1 MYVWLTVW
9 VLAFSPKT
17 SYKTKEDCL
26 NVLYAKDRIHSS
38 KYCVQVEKLV
48 NVAKGVGK

>member
-26 NVLYAKDRIHSS
+26 KVLYARHPS

-48 NVAKGVGK
+48 NVGNGGVK

>member
-9 VLAFSPKT
+9 VLAFSPET

-26 NVLYAKDRIHSS
+26 KVLYARDRRHSS
-38 KYCVQVEKLV
+38 KYCVQVEKLIP
-48 NVAKGVGK
+48 VGKGYVK